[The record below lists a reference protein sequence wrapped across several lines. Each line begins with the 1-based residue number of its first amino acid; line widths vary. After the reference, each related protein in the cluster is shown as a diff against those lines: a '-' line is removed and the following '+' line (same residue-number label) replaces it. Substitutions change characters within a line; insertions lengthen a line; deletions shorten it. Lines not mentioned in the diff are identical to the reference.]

1 MNEDDIARAKA
12 RARRRV
18 LAARRALS
26 AADRAAA
33 AASVCRQ
40 LAAAPAFARARAVL
54 GFYPLAD
61 EIDIRPFLAAVL
73 TAGKILALPR
83 VADSETRAM
92 TIHRVTAAAL
102 QNPGRGL
109 AAGFKGIFEPR
120 PSDAVVDPQDI
131 DFAVIPAVAV
141 DRQKIRL
148 GYGGGFYDTF
158 IPRAKNAE
166 TAAAIYRCQR
176 VARLP
181 RTANDQKV
189 NFIVSEE

>member
-1 MNEDDIARAKA
+1 MNEDEIARAKA

-26 AADRAAA
+26 ATDRAAA

-141 DRQKIRL
+141 DRQK
-148 GYGGGFYDTF
+148 F
-158 IPRAKNAE
+158 AWA
-166 TAAAIYRCQR
+166 TAAVFMIHLSRAPKTRKRRLRSI
-176 VARLP
+176 VASASPACREP
-181 RTANDQKV
+181 QTTKK
-189 NFIVSEE
+189 

>member
-1 MNEDDIARAKA
+1 MMTMPGLPKNPPRSASISIPKAHQRLVLTAAVNEDDIARAKA

-26 AADRAAA
+26 ATDRAAA

-73 TAGKILALPR
+73 AAGKILALPR

-109 AAGFKGIFEPR
+109 AAGFKGIFE
-120 PSDAVVDPQDI
+120 
-131 DFAVIPAVAV
+131 
-141 DRQKIRL
+141 
-148 GYGGGFYDTF
+148 
-158 IPRAKNAE
+158 
-166 TAAAIYRCQR
+166 AAPVGRR
-176 VARLP
+176 RRSARY
-181 RTANDQKV
+181 
-189 NFIVSEE
+189 